1 MDENQ
6 QKQAVEREE
15 QPLVLLGRER
25 QNKGRQR
32 KESRRQR
39 EKTVIQSKL
48 HVTEVPERKEGGGGG
63 RKAVV
68 FEIKHFKTEEKH

>member
-39 EKTVIQSKL
+39 EKTVI
-48 HVTEVPERKEGGGGG
+48 
-63 RKAVV
+63 
-68 FEIKHFKTEEKH
+68 